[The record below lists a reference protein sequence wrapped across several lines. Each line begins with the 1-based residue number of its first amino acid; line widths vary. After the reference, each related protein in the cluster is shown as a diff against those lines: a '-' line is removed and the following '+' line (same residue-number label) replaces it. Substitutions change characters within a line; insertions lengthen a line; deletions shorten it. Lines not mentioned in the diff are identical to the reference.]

1 MSKFVN
7 ILIFLLVFILNISVN
22 ADHLKEGQVVSCQ
35 VIEHAMQ
42 SFDQSRDRIY
52 PDFNKTFQFRIVD
65 LTNEGGFLELS
76 NKGKELIGEDFLKFE
91 FDSFHNDSFTDPDD
105 AEEVRGTTDIGAVFS
120 YEDNNFV
127 HAFAHAKL
135 QGVEYIFAECDGF

>member
-7 ILIFLLVFILNISVN
+7 IIIFLLVFILNISVN
-22 ADHLKEGQVVSCQ
+22 ANHLKEGQVVSCE

-42 SFDQSRDRIY
+42 SFDPFDDRVY
-52 PDFNKTFQFRIVD
+52 SNDTSFQFRIVD
-65 LTNEGGFLELS
+65 ITDEGGFLELS
-76 NKGKELIGEDFLKFE
+76 NKGKELIAADFLQFKF
-91 FDSFHNDSFTDPDD
+91 DHYHNDSYTDPDD
-105 AEEVRGTTDIGAVFS
+105 AEEIRGITDIGAVFS

-127 HAFAHAKL
+127 YAFAHAKL